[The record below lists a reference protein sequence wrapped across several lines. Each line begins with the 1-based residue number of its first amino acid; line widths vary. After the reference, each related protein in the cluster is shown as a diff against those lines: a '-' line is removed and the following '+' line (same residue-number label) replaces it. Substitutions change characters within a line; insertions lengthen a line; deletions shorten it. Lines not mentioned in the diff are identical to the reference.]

1 MKLSGKLFVS
11 KQNFKR
17 LKRMKRTLTH
27 KILESHLAEGDM
39 HADAEIGVR
48 IEHALLQDATGT
60 LAMLWSSRP

>member
-1 MKLSGKLFVS
+1 
-11 KQNFKR
+11 
-17 LKRMKRTLTH
+17 MKRTLTH

-60 LAMLWSSRP
+60 LAMLWSSRPWASIG